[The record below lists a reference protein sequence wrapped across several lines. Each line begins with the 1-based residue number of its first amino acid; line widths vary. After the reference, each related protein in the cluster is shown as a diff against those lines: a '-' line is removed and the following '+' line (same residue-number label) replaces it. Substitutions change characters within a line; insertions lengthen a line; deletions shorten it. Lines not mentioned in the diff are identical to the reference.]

1 MLQHRVVNAHQSSF
15 RYWPVSFLLRNLGRQ
30 QKTAQILGPL
40 STYRKPGQQ
49 LWVSSRWMCLRVC
62 SHIHLKS
69 AYQIS
74 KPLINMNS
82 MSNSSPIN
90 LAMQIKQKILLK
102 YSEILYFC
110 NTVASPLFESGEKL
124 EHLRWTP
131 ETRQDQILSTH
142 THTHTHFYLISYL

>member
-1 MLQHRVVNAHQSSF
+1 MHTRVHSDTGSQLPTTEPGKTTEDGTDTWAPLNIQETRTAVLDF
-15 RYWPVSFLLRNLGRQ
+15 Q
-30 QKTAQILGPL
+30 QMDVL
-40 STYRKPGQQ
+40 
-49 LWVSSRWMCLRVC
+49 MRVC

-110 NTVASPLFESGEKL
+110 NTVASPLFESGEKF
-124 EHLRWTP
+124 EHLR
-131 ETRQDQILSTH
+131 
-142 THTHTHFYLISYL
+142 